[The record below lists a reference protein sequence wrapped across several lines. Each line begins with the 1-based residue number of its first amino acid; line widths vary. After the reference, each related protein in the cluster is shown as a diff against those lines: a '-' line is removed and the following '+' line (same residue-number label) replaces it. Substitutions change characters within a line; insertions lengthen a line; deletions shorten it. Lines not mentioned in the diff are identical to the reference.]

1 MQRLLHLRQWSLTTL
16 PVIGPL
22 LLIGENQPE
31 STHFQNHRITAMTE
45 TESKH
50 LRHLLTAFDARAL
63 GEGDEV
69 AGANVLAT
77 MAGVLADLAPTDG
90 TILTK
95 EGRPARLG
103 LNLLVTGPAI
113 TGMVVDEV
121 LTELNRRQSNLWHY
135 LLRYA
140 KLIEAQKQK
149 AGASLPPMDPKRGA
163 PEDRIGATQQEIEPL
178 FYTRAASWSRV
189 FSEAPGED
197 VIALISRPKFLISL
211 SRPGDFSGQLQ
222 GVRPGYPLVHAGC
235 SKPSDLSALADAGA
249 ALIEGRYP
257 LGTGCE
263 AVRGHLLITDPHQA
277 LHRAAKDPDE
287 GTAWLG
293 HFLWICDSKAGP
305 EAPDGGAQP
314 DQPETITE
322 RFRIALDAVLATRMN
337 LPEKQPVQLPLPTR
351 EAKVRFRD
359 FLAEMEPRLPGISMA
374 ARNLID
380 SLVFGLGELA
390 RIEKR
395 LPLSIGGVESLARF
409 LVARMANARTMMMHS
424 GAVIRRRS
432 QIERVY
438 RKLQKEPAGIRKIC
452 GDLNLLV
459 HDCEPCLRWL
469 EEAGIARPIDR
480 KYELVEDARLRFED
494 HKVPLI
500 EV

>member
-1 MQRLLHLRQWSLTTL
+1 M
-16 PVIGPL
+16 
-22 LLIGENQPE
+22 
-31 STHFQNHRITAMTE
+31 NHNDSNEIRRI
-45 TESKH
+45 
-50 LRHLLTAFDARAL
+50 LNAFDARAL

-95 EGRPARLG
+95 EGTPARLG
-103 LNLLVTGPAI
+103 LNLLLTGPAI
-113 TGMVVDEV
+113 TGRVVDEV
-121 LTELNRRQSNLWHY
+121 LTEVNRRQSNLWHH

-149 AGASLPPMDPKRGA
+149 VGASLPPMDPKRGA
-163 PEDRIGATQQEIEPL
+163 PEDRIGATQQDIEPL
-178 FYTRAASWSRV
+178 FDTRAASWSRI

-197 VIALISRPKFLISL
+197 VSALISRPKFLISL
-211 SRPGDFSGQLQ
+211 SKPGDFSGQLL

-257 LGTGCE
+257 LGKGCE
-263 AVRGHLLITDPHQA
+263 AVRGHLLITDPHQT

-293 HFLWICDSKAGP
+293 HFLWICDGKAGP
-305 EAPDGGAQP
+305 DAPDGGTP
-314 DQPETITE
+314 TDQSETITE

-337 LPEKQPVQLPLPTR
+337 LPEKEDVQIPLPTR

-390 RIEKR
+390 GLGKLAGIEKR
-395 LPLSIGGVESLARF
+395 LPLSIGGVESMARF

-438 RKLQKEPAGIRKIC
+438 WKLQKGPASIRKIC
-452 GDLNLLV
+452 RDLNLLV
-459 HDCEPCLRWL
+459 NDCAPCLQWL
-469 EEAGIARPIDR
+469 EEAGTARLIDGE
-480 KYELVEDARLRFED
+480 YELVEDARLRFEV